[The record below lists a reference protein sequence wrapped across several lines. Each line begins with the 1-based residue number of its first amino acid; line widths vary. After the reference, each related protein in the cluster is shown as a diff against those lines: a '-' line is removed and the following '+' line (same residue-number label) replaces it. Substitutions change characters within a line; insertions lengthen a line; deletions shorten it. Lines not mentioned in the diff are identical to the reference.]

1 MFVNDSML
9 SPQEWF
15 AAQYERAHEQF
26 TKSGFRTYMEI
37 KFSLQNRKKHFDQQK
52 LTEAVEKSQIHTFGW
67 PIGIIM
73 ESDEQ
78 FRPKP
83 ADNGIYLE
91 GKTERKDIYKGTY
104 DYWAFNCNG
113 DFYQLKS
120 IYEDTKNTIA
130 IFFNTRIV
138 RVAET
143 LLFCEKL
150 YSNLGLADENP
161 WVDIEINYFGL
172 KGRLLRSS
180 NFTRHIERRFTDEN
194 EVRTKGT
201 VSIDWI
207 SPKIIE
213 LTEQFA
219 WPLFVVY
226 EHCGIDYEIYEDIV
240 TDFIHGKVT

>member
-1 MFVNDSML
+1 MFVHDSML
-9 SPQEWF
+9 SPEKWF

-26 TKSGFRTYMEI
+26 TQAGFRTYMEI
-37 KFSLQNRKKHFDQQK
+37 KFSLQNRKKNFDQQQ
-52 LTEAVEKSQIHTFGW
+52 LTEAVENSQNHTFGW
-67 PIGIIM
+67 PIGIIL

-83 ADNGIYLE
+83 ADYGIYVE

-104 DYWAFNCNG
+104 DYWALNSSG

-120 IYEDTKNTIA
+120 IYEDTRNTIA

-161 WVDIEINYFGL
+161 FVDIEINYFGL

-180 NFTRHIERRFTDEN
+180 NFTRYIEKKFTEEN

-226 EHCGIDYEIYEDIV
+226 EHRGIDYEIYEDIV
-240 TDFIHGKVT
+240 TDFINGKVT

>member
-1 MFVNDSML
+1 MFLHDCMP
-9 SPQEWF
+9 SPEDWF
-15 AAQYERAHEQF
+15 ADQYKRSHEEF

-37 KFSLQNRKKHFDQQK
+37 KFSLQNRKKNFDQQK
-52 LTEAVEKSQIHTFGW
+52 LTEAVERSQIHTFGW
-67 PIGIIM
+67 PIGIID
-73 ESDEQ
+73 ESNEG
-78 FRPKP
+78 FTPKP
-83 ADNGIYLE
+83 VDNGIYVE

-104 DYWAFNCNG
+104 DYWALNCRG

-138 RVAET
+138 RVTET

-161 WVDIEINYFGL
+161 LVDIEINYFGL

-180 NFTRHIERRFTDEN
+180 NFTRHIEKKFTEEN

-201 VSIDWI
+201 IPIDWI

-219 WPLFVVY
+219 WPLFAVY

-240 TDFIHGKVT
+240 TDFINGKVT

>member
-1 MFVNDSML
+1 MVVNNSML
-9 SPQEWF
+9 SPEKWF
-15 AAQYERAHEQF
+15 EAQYERAHEQF
-26 TKSGFRTYMEI
+26 TQAGFRTYMEI
-37 KFSLQNRKKHFDQQK
+37 KFSLQNRKKNFDQQK
-52 LTEAVEKSQIHTFGW
+52 LTEAVERSQIHTFGW

-83 ADNGIYLE
+83 ADNGIYVE

-104 DYWAFNCNG
+104 DYWALNCNG

-120 IYEDTKNTIA
+120 IYEDTRNTIA

-180 NFTRHIERRFTDEN
+180 NFTRYIEKRFTEEN

-201 VSIDWI
+201 VLINWI

-213 LTEQFA
+213 LTEQFT
-219 WPLFVVY
+219 WRLFVVY

-240 TDFIHGKVT
+240 TDFINGKVT